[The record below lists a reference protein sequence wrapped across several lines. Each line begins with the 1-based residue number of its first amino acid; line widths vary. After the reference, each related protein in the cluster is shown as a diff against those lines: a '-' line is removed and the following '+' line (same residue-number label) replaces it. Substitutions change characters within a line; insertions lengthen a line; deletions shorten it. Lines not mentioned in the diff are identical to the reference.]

1 MDRTEQQQSILTSD
15 ASVDSSPLL
24 ASSGEPSSGNPALRN
39 STRRGRLSRI
49 FRLLW
54 GGNSRRIMREPSV
67 LVRETAAEQL
77 EERQSN
83 WSYSRPVVILDLIWN
98 LAFITVALVVLI
110 LSRDERPKNPLR
122 LWVVVYAAQC
132 CIHMACVWVEY
143 RRRRQRNNRHY
154 GPESSLPGSSLSTS
168 ERSQNDVDVDQMFE
182 QTPSSDLS
190 VFKRIESANTS
201 FSFVWWVVG
210 FYWTST
216 GSQSHDAPL
225 LFWVC
230 VAFLAFD
237 VFFVVFCVSL
247 ACIIGVAV
255 CCCLPCII
263 ALMHAV
269 VEQQPTLRGFL
280 MPVAD
285 EPDLIDQEY
294 ADDTWLFLH
303 YSPHVLDTIRY
314 ALEVG
319 LDVTVEQQFS
329 PVTQSMRRK
338 LCSQHLPLAGRALV
352 ANQEGASEE
361 DLNLLPKYKFRRIG
375 TYSKAGA
382 GMASPSG
389 GTMSIIGTRPS
400 GANSERVLPAEDAEC
415 CICLST
421 YEDGIELRELP
432 CGHHF
437 HCGCVDRWLRM
448 NSTCPLCKF
457 NICRNSNNLGA
468 DDV

>member
-1 MDRTEQQQSILTSD
+1 
-15 ASVDSSPLL
+15 
-24 ASSGEPSSGNPALRN
+24 
-39 STRRGRLSRI
+39 
-49 FRLLW
+49 
-54 GGNSRRIMREPSV
+54 MREPSV

-77 EERQSN
+77 EERQN
-83 WSYSRPVVILDLIWN
+83 DWSYSRPVVVLDLIWN

-110 LSRDERPKNPLR
+110 LSRSEKPRNPLR

-143 RRRRQRNNRHY
+143 RRRHQRNNRHH
-154 GPESSLPGSSLSTS
+154 GLERSALEPALRTS
-168 ERSQNDVDVDQMFE
+168 ERSQNDLDVDRMFE
-182 QTPSSDLS
+182 PSSSDLS

-201 FSFVWWVVG
+201 FSFLWWVVG

-216 GSQSHDAPL
+216 GNQSHDAPL

-269 VEQQPTLRGFL
+269 AE
-280 MPVAD
+280 
-285 EPDLIDQEY
+285 
-294 ADDTWLFLH
+294 
-303 YSPHVLDTIRY
+303 
-314 ALEVG
+314 
-319 LDVTVEQQFS
+319 
-329 PVTQSMRRK
+329 
-338 LCSQHLPLAGRALV
+338 
-352 ANQEGASEE
+352 QEGASDE
-361 DLNLLPKYKFRRIG
+361 DLNLLPKYKFKRTG
-375 TYSKAGA
+375 SYPKAGVE
-382 GMASPSG
+382 MASPSG
-389 GTMSIIGTRPS
+389 GVMSIIGTRPP
-400 GANSERVLPAEDAEC
+400 GASAERALPAEDAEC

-437 HCGCVDRWLRM
+437 HCSCVDRWLRM
-448 NSTCPLCKF
+448 NSTCPLCKYDVCKTL
-457 NICRNSNNLGA
+457 NNSGA
-468 DDV
+468 EDV

>member
-1 MDRTEQQQSILTSD
+1 MDRTEHQQSILTSD
-15 ASVDSSPLL
+15 AVDSSPLL
-24 ASSGEPSSGNPALRN
+24 ASSGEPSAGAN
-39 STRRGRLSRI
+39 SASRASLRRGRFSRI
-49 FRLLW
+49 FRLLRR
-54 GGNSRRIMREPSV
+54 GNSRRIMREPSV

-77 EERQSN
+77 EERQSD
-83 WSYSRPVVILDLIWN
+83 WSYSRPVVVLDLIWN

-132 CIHMACVWVEY
+132 CIHMVCVWVEY
-143 RRRRQRNNRHY
+143 RRRRQRNNRQY
-154 GPESSLPGSSLSTS
+154 GPESSVPGPALSAS
-168 ERSQNDVDVDQMFE
+168 ERSQNDLDVVQMFE
-182 QTPSSDLS
+182 QTSSSDLS

-201 FSFVWWVVG
+201 FSFLWWVVG

-269 VEQQPTLRGFL
+269 AE
-280 MPVAD
+280 
-285 EPDLIDQEY
+285 
-294 ADDTWLFLH
+294 
-303 YSPHVLDTIRY
+303 
-314 ALEVG
+314 
-319 LDVTVEQQFS
+319 
-329 PVTQSMRRK
+329 
-338 LCSQHLPLAGRALV
+338 
-352 ANQEGASEE
+352 QEGASEE
-361 DLNLLPKYKFRRIG
+361 DLNLLPKYKFRRLG
-375 TYSKAGA
+375 GHPKAGPD
-382 GMASPSG
+382 MASPSG
-389 GTMSIIGTRPS
+389 GTMSIIGTMPP
-400 GANSERVLPAEDAEC
+400 GATAERVLPTEDSEC

-437 HCGCVDRWLRM
+437 HCACVDRWLRM
-448 NSTCPLCKF
+448 NSTCPLCKY
-457 NICRNSNNLGA
+457 NICKNSNNFA
-468 DDV
+468 AEDV

>member
-1 MDRTEQQQSILTSD
+1 MDRTEQQQSTLTSD

-24 ASSGEPSSGNPALRN
+24 AGSGEPSSGNPASRN

-77 EERQSN
+77 EERQSD

-143 RRRRQRNNRHY
+143 RRRHQRSNRHF
-154 GPESSLPGSSLSTS
+154 GLESSLPGSSLSTS

-182 QTPSSDLS
+182 QTLSSDLS

-201 FSFVWWVVG
+201 FSFLWWVIG

-269 VEQQPTLRGFL
+269 VEQ
-280 MPVAD
+280 
-285 EPDLIDQEY
+285 
-294 ADDTWLFLH
+294 
-303 YSPHVLDTIRY
+303 
-314 ALEVG
+314 
-319 LDVTVEQQFS
+319 
-329 PVTQSMRRK
+329 
-338 LCSQHLPLAGRALV
+338 
-352 ANQEGASEE
+352 EGASEE

-375 TYSKAGA
+375 TYPKAGA
-382 GMASPSG
+382 YMANPSG

-400 GANSERVLPAEDAEC
+400 GATLERVLPAEDAEC

-421 YEDGIELRELP
+421 YEDGVELRELP

-437 HCGCVDRWLRM
+437 HCGCVDRWLHM

-468 DDV
+468 EDV